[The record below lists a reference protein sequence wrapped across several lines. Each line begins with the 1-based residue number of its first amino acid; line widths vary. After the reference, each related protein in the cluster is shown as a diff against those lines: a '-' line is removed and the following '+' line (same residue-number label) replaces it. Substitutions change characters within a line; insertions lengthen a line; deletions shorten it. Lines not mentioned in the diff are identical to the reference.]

1 MPCKR
6 KGRSPG
12 RIPERLFVRRLE
24 RALGSCRGFAPFAG
38 EARSHN
44 PCFVSIAWW
53 GAAENQPGKEA
64 ANPAVKIFWR
74 YRYSYSL
81 GEPAISRND
90 YPLGEK

>member
-1 MPCKR
+1 MPR
-6 KGRSPG
+6 
-12 RIPERLFVRRLE
+12 RIPETLFVLPLE
-24 RALGSCRGFAPFAG
+24 MSLVSCRGFAPFAG

-53 GAAENQPGKEA
+53 VAAENQPGDEA